1 MRLCRPILLLLA
13 TAVSLCA
20 QWGGELR
27 FCLHSEPRSLH
38 PALADDDASE
48 TVRYLTGGVLLRVN
62 RTDQKL
68 EPALAV
74 SWRLEDGGRTVLFQL
89 REGLSFSDGTPFTA
103 EDVAYTMRTLMDPA
117 LHSGTADS
125 FRSGAGPVTA
135 AARSKFQAAITFPQP
150 VAGVM
155 RLFDQVAILSH
166 ASPLK
171 ERAVLGPFRIAEHKP
186 GSHLLLERNPHYWKS
201 ENGRRLPYLDR
212 VRLDILQNRELE
224 LLRFKQGQVHFIS
237 GLDPDLFEQLAAED
251 RSRVRDAGP
260 MLEGEMLWFNQNA
273 GAPIPEYRKTWFRSR
288 NFRRAVSH
296 AIRRSDIVRI
306 GYRGHAS
313 PGVGPFSPANLFWF
327 NQALKP
333 HAFDLAEARRLLA
346 LDGFTL
352 DGHRLR
358 DRAGQPVEFSL
369 VTNSGNRIRERIAA
383 LLQQDLAAV
392 GIRLNL
398 VPLDFPS
405 LLERITKSFQY
416 EASLLGLINVDLDP
430 NGQMNVWLSS
440 GATHPWHPNQK
451 SPATPWE
458 AEIDGLM
465 RKQATTVD
473 ERRRK
478 ALFDRVQQIV
488 WDEAPVLYLINRNA
502 LVALSRALRN
512 VEPSVLRP
520 QVIWN
525 VDRIWLAPAA
535 STTK

>member
-1 MRLCRPILLLLA
+1 MRLRRPILLLLA

-62 RTDQKL
+62 RADQKL
-68 EPALAV
+68 EPALAA
-74 SWRLEDGGRTVLFQL
+74 SWKLENGGRTVVFQL

-103 EDVAYTMRTLMDPA
+103 EDVAFTMRTLMDPK
-117 LHSGTADS
+117 LRSGTADS
-125 FRSGAGPVTA
+125 FRSGAGAVTA
-135 AARSKFQAAITFPQP
+135 STRSKFHAAITFPQP
-150 VAGVM
+150 VAGVL

-201 ENGRRLPYLDR
+201 ENGRRLP
-212 VRLDILQNRELE
+212 LE

-251 RSRVRDAGP
+251 RSRIRDVGP
-260 MLEGEMLWFNQNA
+260 MLEGEMLWFNQNPA
-273 GAPIPEYRKTWFRSR
+273 APIPDYRKTWFRSR

-306 GYRGHAS
+306 GYRGHAA

-352 DGHRLR
+352 DGRKLR
-358 DRAGQPVEFSL
+358 DRGGQPVEFSL
-369 VTNSGNRIRERIAA
+369 ITNSGNRTRERISA
-383 LLQQDLAAV
+383 LLQQDLAAL

-405 LLERITKSFQY
+405 LLERIAKSSQY

-440 GATHPWHPNQK
+440 GATHPWNPNQK

-465 RKQATTVD
+465 RKQGTTVD

-478 ALFDRVQQIV
+478 PLFDRVQQIV
-488 WDEAPVLYLINRNA
+488 WEEAPVLYLINRNA
-502 LVALSRALRN
+502 LVALSPALRN

-525 VDRIWLAPAA
+525 VDRLWLAPAG